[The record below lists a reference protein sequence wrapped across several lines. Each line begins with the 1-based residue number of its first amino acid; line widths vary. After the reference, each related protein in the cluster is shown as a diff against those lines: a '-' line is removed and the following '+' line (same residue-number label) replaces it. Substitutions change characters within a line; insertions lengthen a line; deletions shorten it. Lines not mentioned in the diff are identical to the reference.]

1 MYTKVAMPNYQRPHD
16 RVTALCALTP
26 LFVTAV
32 ALSTKEDVDHVT
44 IAVFVALVLRLLL
57 AVVASDFDRYVC
69 GHYWFGVVVVDLATV
84 VLSVFLIEEIIHTPL
99 GGTDA
104 ADRAGA
110 ALVVPSTVYFASRLA
125 TWYEQ
130 LEDRRMQELIIAD
143 SGVSL

>member
-26 LFVTAV
+26 LCVTGV
-32 ALSTKEDVDHVT
+32 ALVTKEDVDPVA
-44 IAVFVALVLRLLL
+44 IAVFIALVLRLV
-57 AVVASDFDRYVC
+57 VVAFDFDRYVC
-69 GHYWFGVVVVDLATV
+69 GHHKHDNDDNDDDYYWFGFVVVELATV

-130 LEDRRMQELIIAD
+130 LQENRAQ
-143 SGVSL
+143 

>member
-26 LFVTAV
+26 LCVTAV
-32 ALSTKEDVDHVT
+32 ALSTKEDVDLVA
-44 IAVFVALVLRLLL
+44 IAVFIALVLRL
-57 AVVASDFDRYVC
+57 AVDAIDFDRYDC

-130 LEDRRMQELIIAD
+130 LEDRRMQ
-143 SGVSL
+143 